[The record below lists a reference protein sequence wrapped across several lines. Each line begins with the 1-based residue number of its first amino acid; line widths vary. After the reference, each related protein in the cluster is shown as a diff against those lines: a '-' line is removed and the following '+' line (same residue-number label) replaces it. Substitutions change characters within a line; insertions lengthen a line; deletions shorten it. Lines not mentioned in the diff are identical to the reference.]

1 MSKGVNV
8 VSVRLGTSPSDVDA
22 IRAISVQL
30 ALQRVN
36 EFAGSLP
43 QEFTDLFTGPVLTA
57 GVESLQGAAR
67 GGHTGHIGG
76 AGRRRDAVC
85 CACRRNVNKRGVR
98 GRTATA
104 EDWRR
109 WWVCRFED
117 SVLKYESIRRLH
129 TVRRAFTRRKH
140 QITSRDIRAN
150 LECPRRNP
158 LARAQARFAND
169 RIARC

>member
-57 GVESLQGAAR
+57 GVESPSGRCTRGAHWPHRWGWTTQGRCLLRLSTKRQQTWRQREDSNSR
-67 GGHTGHIGG
+67 GLEEMVGL
-76 AGRRRDAVC
+76 
-85 CACRRNVNKRGVR
+85 
-98 GRTATA
+98 
-104 EDWRR
+104 
-109 WWVCRFED
+109 RFED
-117 SVLKYESIRRLH
+117 SVLKYESIRRIH